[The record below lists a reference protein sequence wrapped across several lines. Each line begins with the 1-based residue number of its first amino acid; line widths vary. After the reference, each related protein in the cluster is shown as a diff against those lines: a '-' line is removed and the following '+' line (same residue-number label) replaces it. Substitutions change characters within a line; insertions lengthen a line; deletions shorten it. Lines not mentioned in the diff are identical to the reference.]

1 MKENLRQ
8 QTDYG
13 NWVPMTL
20 MRALAAVTVLA
31 LVLFAVVHV
40 WLHLAILDIILCLI
54 VVVALGMTTY
64 MYMCRRLFSFNGGR
78 LMEKIHEF
86 LVSHLQ
92 WNGEGQ
98 LLDIG
103 CGSGALSI
111 QCAKRF
117 PKSHIVGIDYWGKE
131 WDYAQQ
137 QCERNAELEQVK
149 DRVRFLH
156 GDASHLDFPDE
167 TFDAVLS
174 NFVFH
179 EVKTQP
185 NKSMLI
191 REALR
196 VLKPEGYFA
205 FQDLFEKRGLYGDIN
220 ELLDDLRKEGYAD
233 INYIS
238 HVERQDF
245 VPKFVRAPWMISDVG
260 LIYGRKPK
268 GN

>member
-1 MKENLRQ
+1 MKEDLRQ

-20 MRALAAVTVLA
+20 IRALVAITIFVFA
-31 LVLFAVVHV
+31 LFAVVYV
-40 WLHLAILDIILCLI
+40 WLHLAILDIILCLTA
-54 VVVALGMTTY
+54 VVAFSMTAY
-64 MYMCRRLFSFNGGR
+64 MCMCRRAFSFNGGR
-78 LMEKIHEF
+78 LMERIHEF
-86 LVSHLQ
+86 LISHLQ
-92 WNGEGQ
+92 WNGTGQ

-103 CGSGALSI
+103 CGSGALCI
-111 QCAKRF
+111 QCARLF
-117 PKSHIVGIDYWGKE
+117 SKSHIVGVDYWGKE

-137 QCERNAELEQVK
+137 QCEQTAEIEKVK
-149 DRVRFLH
+149 DRVKFLH

-167 TFDAVLS
+167 TFDAVVS

-185 NKSMLI
+185 SKAMLI

-196 VLKPEGYFA
+196 VLKPGGCFA
-205 FQDLFEKRGLYGDIN
+205 LQDLFDKRRLYGNIN
-220 ELLDDLRKEGYAD
+220 ELLDDLRKEGYDD

-238 HVERQDF
+238 HVERQNF